1 MGKFTNNLATFF
13 SMMEDRGF
21 TVQHMQWMDEEEYL
35 PLVKESDYDGLAR
48 KAENVEECNVVL
60 GNGDYRQ
67 AVMVMYSGDDW
78 CDYVPICDWTF
89 KHNHPDVVDEVIE
102 IIRSE
107 MDE

>member
-1 MGKFTNNLATFF
+1 MGRFTHNLSTFF

-21 TVQHMQWMDEEEYL
+21 TVRHMQYIDPEEYL

-48 KAENVEECNVVL
+48 KAENVEGCNVVL

-67 AVMVMYSGDDW
+67 SVLVMYSGDEW
-78 CDYVPICDWTF
+78 CDYVPICDWTY
-89 KHNHPDVVDEVIE
+89 KPSRQDVVSEVID

-107 MDE
+107 ME